1 MLSSLVFLSI
11 HFQHTDPRAVAGF
24 SDAEERH
31 FPQHG
36 PGTHLS
42 NGSGGMAVPVEV
54 DGEAAPLHQEEG
66 VGDLALFNQNGIRVR
81 AEKLGFQQL
90 QMGLEQRPQPAVDRF
105 RLLCCGIHS
114 GQATTPILIGT
125 GLIP

>member
-36 PGTHLS
+36 PGTHLN

-54 DGEAAPLHQEEG
+54 DGEAAPLHQKEE
-66 VGDLALFNQNGIRVR
+66 VGDLTLFNQNGIGFR
-81 AEKLGFQQL
+81 AEKLGLQQL
-90 QMGLEQRPQPAVDRF
+90 LMGLEQIPQPAVDRF
-105 RLLCCGIHS
+105 RYLCCGIHS

>member
-36 PGTHLS
+36 PGTHLN

-66 VGDLALFNQNGIRVR
+66 VGDLALFNQNGIRVPGGEAR
-81 AEKLGFQQL
+81 A
-90 QMGLEQRPQPAVDRF
+90 PAAVDGF
-105 RLLCCGIHS
+105 GADSTACG
-114 GQATTPILIGT
+114 
-125 GLIP
+125 